1 MKWPFVRHAHP
12 ATAPAAGDVG
22 STTTVEPARAE
33 PAATSAHII
42 ATARRDWATL
52 PPLQVTG
59 GRPISL
65 TAAARAFTEGL
76 ATQQVLVR
84 PPRLEMVRQI
94 DAPSGSFRGV
104 LAPSVVDHDVA
115 SAPELQE
122 SSPLPAIEHR
132 HVTALTGE
140 HGGGN
145 GRSAVEQLLAID
157 LPGGHDAA
165 APIASS
171 VDVHPTRP
179 ESEPPAGGSPAD
191 GRRAGLADSRRRG
204 LGPAYHGPLPEAM
217 RAERDRGGDGDMG
230 VSTEPVPGDV
240 RATMRDVLGIDVGDR
255 LVHRGPS
262 ASAEAESMGAQ
273 AFTRDGQIYLHDDVG
288 PLDQPRGRATVAH
301 ELTHAA
307 QQIVHG
313 VLHDEATEA
322 GRALEAHA
330 QRVEQFV
337 RGDGGAVKPSPDLLH
352 ARPQP
357 GKDHGDSDVVSSA
370 QQMMREMVDSGL
382 AKSDGSGGIVFTMP
396 PSSMTA
402 SAGTQRLAGD
412 TPTAHA
418 TSQTHWDPLS
428 TFGNTL
434 SQGLGNDMLGIAGSM
449 FGFSDE
455 FMGQQRHELAGED
468 RQHRREQVTQAFTE
482 LRLEHLRRVELT
494 NLNDTQARHDLERS
508 TSLDAE
514 TLRSDRRSRERRSR

>member
-65 TAAARAFTEGL
+65 TVAARAFTEGL

-157 LPGGHDAA
+157 LPGGHDA
-165 APIASS
+165 
-171 VDVHPTRP
+171 
-179 ESEPPAGGSPAD
+179 GGSD
-191 GRRAGLADSRRRG
+191 RFFSRRAPDAAGERATGGRISGGWSAGRSRRFAPPWSRACVSR
-204 LGPAYHGPLPEAM
+204 PAA
-217 RAERDRGGDGDMG
+217 
-230 VSTEPVPGDV
+230 
-240 RATMRDVLGIDVGDR
+240 
-255 LVHRGPS
+255 
-262 ASAEAESMGAQ
+262 
-273 AFTRDGQIYLHDDVG
+273 
-288 PLDQPRGRATVAH
+288 
-301 ELTHAA
+301 
-307 QQIVHG
+307 
-313 VLHDEATEA
+313 
-322 GRALEAHA
+322 
-330 QRVEQFV
+330 
-337 RGDGGAVKPSPDLLH
+337 RGD
-352 ARPQP
+352 AR
-357 GKDHGDSDVVSSA
+357 
-370 QQMMREMVDSGL
+370 
-382 AKSDGSGGIVFTMP
+382 
-396 PSSMTA
+396 
-402 SAGTQRLAGD
+402 
-412 TPTAHA
+412 
-418 TSQTHWDPLS
+418 
-428 TFGNTL
+428 
-434 SQGLGNDMLGIAGSM
+434 
-449 FGFSDE
+449 
-455 FMGQQRHELAGED
+455 
-468 RQHRREQVTQAFTE
+468 
-482 LRLEHLRRVELT
+482 
-494 NLNDTQARHDLERS
+494 
-508 TSLDAE
+508 
-514 TLRSDRRSRERRSR
+514 